1 MSVKLFIM
9 PPPHPKERRIIFEN
23 ISKPGYD
30 TTIETYLH
38 MAVMNRCAR
47 P

>member
-1 MSVKLFIM
+1 MNTKPFVM

-30 TTIETYLH
+30 TH
-38 MAVMNRCAR
+38 D
-47 P
+47 